1 MAARSPPA
9 HSDDS
14 SETARSRDGTDGE
27 QIQMPVRLRHTNEVA
42 YAIID
47 GRVTQ
52 VQVATAADLAAAAA
66 GADME
71 NDEVPADVDDELNEE
86 ENDAD
91 EDSMENVQ
99 QELGRWPWVAL
110 LEERLDGQRR
120 WNCGGTLISARTVLT
135 AAHCAVGRQPSD
147 LTVRLGEHDLSRT
160 NDGRHVDV
168 SVARITIHPGYVG
181 KQNDIALLQLSRPV
195 TFSRRIQPVCLPAVD
210 ASHTGKTADL
220 AGWGRTEFNGQA
232 SDVLQEARLRVV
244 NVSRCEQAYEQLL
257 TFDRDFPGGFQGTKL
272 CASSA
277 DGTPKDA
284 CQGHSGVPLVYRTTG
299 IERRYQVIGVVSTGL
314 GCGNP
319 KYPTIYTKVSKYI
332 AWIFNNSS

>member
-1 MAARSPPA
+1 MASARSTLA
-9 HSDDS
+9 
-14 SETARSRDGTDGE
+14 TALLSVACGQIIFDGDHQLGRQLVRDCGVAQPSGIFSPSLTT
-27 QIQMPVRLRHTNEVA
+27 RLRRSTSLLSPK
-42 YAIID
+42 
-47 GRVTQ
+47 
-52 VQVATAADLAAAAA
+52 TADP
-66 GADME
+66 G
-71 NDEVPADVDDELNEE
+71 LNV
-86 ENDAD
+86 
-91 EDSMENVQ
+91 STVVGGQNVQ